1 LQWNQCLSYKN
12 EQNKMN
18 GFALYSRKHNPEIMT
33 YKEILNTLAN
43 KTVETYD
50 LYLQS
55 KIAGLIENDG
65 SIADQTELHRSEYD
79 RLEKKLIAMLATVKN
94 DESINEEVPEGFYED
109 FIK

>member
-1 LQWNQCLSYKN
+1 
-12 EQNKMN
+12 MH
-18 GFALYSRKHNPEIMT
+18 GFALYSHKHNPYIMT
-33 YKEILNTLAN
+33 YKEILNLLAN
-43 KTVETYD
+43 KAVETYN

-55 KIAGLIENDG
+55 KIAGLEENDG

-94 DESINEEVPEGFYED
+94 DDSLDKEVPDGYYED